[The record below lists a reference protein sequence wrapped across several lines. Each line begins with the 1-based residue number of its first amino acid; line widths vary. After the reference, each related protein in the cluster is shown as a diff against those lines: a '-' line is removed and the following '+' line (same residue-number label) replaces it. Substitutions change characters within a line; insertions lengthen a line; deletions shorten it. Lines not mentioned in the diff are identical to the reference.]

1 MAAALR
7 GRLPGASLS
16 VTPRHVGPLCCCGSF
31 LERTERAPPPALPPG
46 PCALNTDLSL
56 RPLRDGATDRQPAD
70 VRPGIRVFTGRRGVS
85 CALELQTWA
94 SFWRPPLRTPRPPG
108 GPKSSSGEPPGSPP
122 SVRLTFLSFTS
133 AFGVGH
139 RLACRGGAWESR
151 CECPCPRNTGGLLRG
166 SGEFWRVLV
175 SSLACRLREQ
185 RPPGTT
191 K

>member
-1 MAAALR
+1 M

-56 RPLRDGATDRQPAD
+56 RPLRDGATDRQLAD
-70 VRPGIRVFTGRRGVS
+70 VCPGIRVFTGRRGAS

-133 AFGVGH
+133 AFGVSH
-139 RLACRGGAWESR
+139 RLACGGGCLGKQMWMPLSQEHRRSS
-151 CECPCPRNTGGLLRG
+151 PW
-166 SGEFWRVLV
+166 FWRVLE
-175 SSLACRLREQ
+175 SSGKFPGL
-185 RPPGTT
+185 PPERAKTPGDN
-191 K
+191 